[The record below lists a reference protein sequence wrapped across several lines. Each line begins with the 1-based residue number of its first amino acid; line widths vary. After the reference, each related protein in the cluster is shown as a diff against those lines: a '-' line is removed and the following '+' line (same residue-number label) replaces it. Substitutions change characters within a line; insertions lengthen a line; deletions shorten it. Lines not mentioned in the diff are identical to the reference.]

1 MSRII
6 FEINYDILPEKRDE
20 YLSVVK
26 ELQEHI
32 RNNSHKN
39 YLVVEDKNR
48 KNNFTEIYICE
59 DENEYE
65 SLEDNT
71 DDTTFELTNKL
82 FSEFVVDK
90 KAKYT
95 THYEIN

>member
-1 MSRII
+1 MSRIL
-6 FEINYDILPEKRDE
+6 FEINYNVLPEKRDE
-20 YLSVVK
+20 YLSVIK

-32 RNNSHKN
+32 RTNSHKN

-48 KNNFTEIYICE
+48 KNNFTEMYICE

-71 DDTTFELTNKL
+71 DDKVFELTNKL
-82 FSEFVVDK
+82 FSELVVDK

-95 THYEIN
+95 THYEVI